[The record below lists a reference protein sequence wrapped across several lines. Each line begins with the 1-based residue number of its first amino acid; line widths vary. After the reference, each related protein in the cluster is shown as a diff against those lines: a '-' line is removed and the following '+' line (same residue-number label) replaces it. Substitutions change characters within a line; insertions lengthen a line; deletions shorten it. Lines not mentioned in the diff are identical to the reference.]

1 MVSKADP
8 AIWQPMPIAP
18 MPMQY
23 YDLQRNW
30 RKVKRH
36 IGHPDVQAVLV
47 RDFNKFTFGR
57 WRNEFVAGKVPRDFE
72 SSDWEWGMGLRG
84 RHPAFWQYVKHS
96 ACHWLVNL
104 ALVLA
109 MHVVPDRPW
118 RIITSDKHSTVWDG
132 EMTLFDFNF
141 SAMEVPPDQCFQ
153 NAYEEELEPGAMIEV
168 GFAEHF
174 SVDVARTAKQRQEAV
189 LRPLNMAS

>member
-57 WRNEFVAGKVPRDFE
+57 WRNEFVAGKVPRDF
-72 SSDWEWGMGLRG
+72 SRATGNGVWDFAVAIPRFGNTS
-84 RHPAFWQYVKHS
+84 
-96 ACHWLVNL
+96 NI
-104 ALVLA
+104 ALVTG
-109 MHVVPDRPW
+109 W
-118 RIITSDKHSTVWDG
+118 
-132 EMTLFDFNF
+132 
-141 SAMEVPPDQCFQ
+141 
-153 NAYEEELEPGAMIEV
+153 
-168 GFAEHF
+168 
-174 SVDVARTAKQRQEAV
+174 
-189 LRPLNMAS
+189 

>member
-1 MVSKADP
+1 M
-8 AIWQPMPIAP
+8 
-18 MPMQY
+18 
-23 YDLQRNW
+23 
-30 RKVKRH
+30 
-36 IGHPDVQAVLV
+36 
-47 RDFNKFTFGR
+47 
-57 WRNEFVAGKVPRDFE
+57 
-72 SSDWEWGMGLRG
+72 
-84 RHPAFWQYVKHS
+84 
-96 ACHWLVNL
+96 NL